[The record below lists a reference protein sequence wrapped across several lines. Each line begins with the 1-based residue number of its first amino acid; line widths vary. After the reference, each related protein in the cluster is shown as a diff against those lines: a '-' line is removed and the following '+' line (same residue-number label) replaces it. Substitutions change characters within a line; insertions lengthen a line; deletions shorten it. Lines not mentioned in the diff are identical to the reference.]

1 MAKSIKKEASLSI
14 KEKRAQK
21 RERAAETAVKSRKR

>member
-1 MAKSIKKEASLSI
+1 MAKSIKKEASMSI

-21 RERAAETAVKSRKR
+21 RERAAETAVKARKR

>member
-1 MAKSIKKEASLSI
+1 MAKSIKKEASMSI

-21 RERAAETAVKSRKR
+21 RERAAETAVKSRER

>member
-1 MAKSIKKEASLSI
+1 MAKSIKKEASMSI

-21 RERAAETAVKSRKR
+21 RERAAETVVKSRKR